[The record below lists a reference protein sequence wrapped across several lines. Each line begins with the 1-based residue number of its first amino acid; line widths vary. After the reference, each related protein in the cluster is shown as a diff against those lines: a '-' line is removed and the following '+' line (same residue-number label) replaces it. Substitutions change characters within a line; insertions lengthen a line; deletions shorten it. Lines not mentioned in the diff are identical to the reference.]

1 MKDFKEKTE
10 VTKQMGT
17 MMDPGFEAAQGELRK
32 EEKKLGVSEKHGL
45 LFLTIILA
53 LNFVHLTYFFFY
65 YCRTL

>member
-1 MKDFKEKTE
+1 
-10 VTKQMGT
+10 